1 MMRPP
6 SLRWLIPFALVVLLL
21 ASCGNSS
28 DESSDTT
35 VAPTTTE
42 ATTTTTVAPT
52 TTAAPTT
59 TINAATAEFL
69 ESFEFVWATINEG
82 FYDSD
87 FGGVDWVAV
96 HDRYRPQIAAAQ
108 TGMAAFFLINT
119 MLWELGVS
127 HIGMMPADDPGLLD
141 LVLTSE
147 GELGIDVRLL
157 DDEWVITEVKPGS
170 PAAEAG
176 LRVGY
181 LLESIGGQSVDEIA
195 DVASSPMP
203 PRHERGVRSGE
214 IMGVQTALYGEPG
227 AVVTVG
233 YRDGDDQPGQAVLT
247 FRQRGSSAEILPGI
261 PPVFTTMEVD
271 RLEGGIGYVR
281 FDAFAPGLLAP
292 LLDAI
297 DTMQDAPGL
306 IIDLRGN
313 RGGVFSVR
321 KPLIDRLVNEP
332 ALIWTYLRRSARDD
346 VFADPAEVTY
356 DGPVVV
362 LVDVL
367 SASSAEE
374 FAGALQAIGRAFVI
388 GERTAGRDLVADFAE
403 LPDGALLIYPV
414 AQTLVADG
422 TVLEGHGV
430 IPDLPIAVHRSDLL
444 VGIDSPLQAAI
455 DHLQS
460 SDS

>member
-1 MMRPP
+1 VKR
-6 SLRWLIPFALVVLLL
+6 LAAALVATLLIAGCTGETNL
-21 ASCGNSS
+21 GPSS
-28 DESSDTT
+28 TVSSTT
-35 VAPTTTE
+35 GAG
-42 ATTTTTVAPT
+42 
-52 TTAAPTT
+52 TTAAVRQESTT
-59 TINAATAEFL
+59 SSTINPATAEYL
-69 ESFEFVWATINEG
+69 ESFEFVWATINEK
-82 FYDSD
+82 FYDPD
-87 FGGVDWVAV
+87 FGGVDWVAA
-96 HDRYRPQIAAAQ
+96 HDRYLPQITAAQ
-108 TGMAAFFLINT
+108 TGMAALFLINA

-141 LVLTSE
+141 PVLTSE

-170 PAAEAG
+170 PGAEAG

-195 DVASSPMP
+195 DMATPMP
-203 PRHERGVRSGE
+203 PRHERGVRSGR

-227 AVVTVG
+227 AAITVG
-233 YRDGDDQPGQAVLT
+233 YRDGDDQPVQAVLT
-247 FRQRGSSAEILPGI
+247 FRQRESSAEVLPGI
-261 PPVFTTMEVD
+261 PPVFTTMEAD
-271 RLEGGIGYVR
+271 RLEGGIGYLR
-281 FDAFAPGLLAP
+281 FDAFVPGLLAP

-297 DTMQDAPGL
+297 DTMQDALGL

-313 RGGVFSVR
+313 RGGVFAVR
-321 KPLIDRLVNEP
+321 KPLIDRLVHEP
-332 ALIWTYLRRSARDD
+332 ALIWTYLRRSTREDIY
-346 VFADPAEVTY
+346 ADPAEVTY

-403 LPDGALLIYPV
+403 LPNGALLIHPV

-444 VGIDSPLQAAI
+444 AGIDPPLQAAI
-455 DHLQS
+455 YHLQS